1 MVPLRQAVPLLCY
14 EGLQQCLHQ
23 HLLLLWRN
31 NELQSEH
38 LQLCLQ
44 LMAKLHQV
52 AAAAAAA
59 APDLAPDTKHGAQKM
74 QQQQQQQ
81 QQRSQQQ
88 QWRAQA
94 SGVELAPGHP
104 GQQRNQQEQQ
114 LQGGK
119 QAAAEQ
125 AEQQQQPKQQQQ
137 QQQESLPHLSRIAGG
152 AADVAAVAAMLGVR
166 QRLDLTREQVVAVEG
181 AAVLFLQQH
190 QPPDWAVVTDGGD
203 AQLAAE
209 AAVMHGCWAEQGGP
223 GL

>member
-1 MVPLRQAVPLLCY
+1 MVSLRQAVPLLCY

-38 LQLCLQ
+38 VQLCLQ
-44 LMAKLHQV
+44 LMAKLHKV

-59 APDLAPDTKHGAQKM
+59 APDMAPDTKHGALKM
-74 QQQQQQQ
+74 QQQ
-81 QQRSQQQ
+81 
-88 QWRAQA
+88 
-94 SGVELAPGHP
+94 
-104 GQQRNQQEQQ
+104 
-114 LQGGK
+114 
-119 QAAAEQ
+119 
-125 AEQQQQPKQQQQ
+125 QQQQPKQQQQ
-137 QQQESLPHLSRIAGG
+137 QQQESLPHLSSIAGG

-181 AAVLFLQQH
+181 AAALFLQQH
-190 QPPDWAVVTDGGD
+190 QPPDWAVATDGGD